1 MQLARMKRE
10 GFGEFKRY
18 WRHGCFSSGS
28 DRWCYPTSTL
38 METSTHEGNG
48 CASPRRAPP
57 TKGPRS
63 SNLVYPTMAIAHEGL
78 ASLAVDLHEVGDLLA
93 LTNSLVQLQNLVRGS
108 QVTPSQSRR
117 HHSPRSNKW
126 CVDDELLALVLQ
138 MIVSPTLNS
147 LSQDL
152 DLVERRF
159 EWKATWGRLEI
170 KIHMVGMEY
179 LDLNTRV
186 GGSLSENVYWK
197 CRYVLMALSTN
208 EEWVEGYI

>member
-1 MQLARMKRE
+1 MRE
-10 GFGEFKRY
+10 
-18 WRHGCFSSGS
+18 S
-28 DRWCYPTSTL
+28 
-38 METSTHEGNG
+38 MEGSTHEWSTKKQPCLSHHGRR
-48 CASPRRAPP
+48 PRR
-57 TKGPRS
+57 TCLTR
-63 SNLVYPTMAIAHEGL
+63 
-78 ASLAVDLHEVGDLLA
+78 VDLHEVGDLLA
-93 LTNSLVQLQNLVRGS
+93 LTNSLVQLHNLVGGS

-179 LDLNTRV
+179 LGLNT
-186 GGSLSENVYWK
+186 
-197 CRYVLMALSTN
+197 
-208 EEWVEGYI
+208 